1 MDTRILPSRPNL
13 EQYKKQAKELV
24 KRRKAGDEETL
35 RRIRLHHP
43 RFAALADRA
52 LIEAAF
58 ALADAQFVIAREHGF
73 DSWPKFARQI
83 GAAASEPTPAAL
95 WSAAER
101 AVIAG
106 DEPTLARLLRDQP
119 RFFSHGRAPAYV
131 PRGPFPDYTGAD
143 ARAII
148 LREQQFEQW
157 AAFEAFTDARRDPHS
172 GVSRFEAAADAIVTG
187 DEAALDALLTA
198 HPALIRA
205 RSTRMHHATL
215 LHYVGANGIE
225 GFRQKTPA
233 NAVRITERLLAAGAE
248 VDATADMYGGSRTL
262 GLVATSIHPML
273 AGLQDELIA
282 LLLEHGAMLDG
293 RKRRARRDSGSDSD
307 SGPVAESNAASET
320 VAAAAAAQEAEGE
333 QGTRTG
339 PQSESESESG
349 SRSGIV
355 NACLANGRGA
365 AAELLAARGAQLDLE
380 GAAGVGRLDLVASF
394 FDEQGRL
401 QAGATQAQM
410 IAGFTWAC
418 EFGRAPIVDFL
429 LARGV
434 DVNMRVAHH
443 GQTGLH
449 WAAGGGHAETVAC
462 LLAHGATVDA
472 RDETWDATPLAWA
485 LNSWHEARS
494 STPPDRHADRYY
506 DTVARLVSAGAAV
519 QPQWLTD
526 EPMRADP
533 RMIAALTA

>member
-1 MDTRILPSRPNL
+1 MDARILPSRPNL

-43 RFAALADRA
+43 RFAALRDDA
-52 LIEAAF
+52 LSEVAF

-83 GAAASEPTPAAL
+83 GAAASGPTPAAL

-131 PRGPFPDYTGAD
+131 PRGPVPDYGGAD

-157 AAFEAFTDARRDPHS
+157 PAFEAFTEARRDPHS
-172 GVSRFEAAADAIVTG
+172 AVSRFEAAVDAIVTG

-198 HPALIRA
+198 HPALIRERSA
-205 RSTRMHHATL
+205 RTHHAML

-225 GFRQKTPA
+225 GFRQKTPP

-248 VDATADMYGGSRTL
+248 VEASADIYGGSRTL

-282 LLLEHGAMLDG
+282 VLLEHGALLDG
-293 RKRRARRDSGSDSD
+293 RKRRAQRNSDSA
-307 SGPVAESNAASET
+307 AESAAEP
-320 VAAAAAAQEAEGE
+320 AQEAEGE

-339 PQSESESESG
+339 PRSESEAEAEAESG
-349 SRSGIV
+349 PRSSIV
-355 NACLANGRGA
+355 NGCLANGRGA
-365 AAELLAARGAQLDLE
+365 AAELLAARGAHLDLE

-401 QAGATQAQM
+401 RSGATQAQM

-429 LARGV
+429 LARGI

-449 WAAGGGHAETVAC
+449 WAAAGGHAETVAR
-462 LLAHGATVDA
+462 LLAQGAAVDA

-485 LNSWHEARS
+485 LNGWNDARS
-494 STPPDRHADRYY
+494 SARPDAPPDRGAERYY
-506 DTVARLVSAGAAV
+506 DTIARLVSAGAAV

-526 EPMRADP
+526 EPMRADA
-533 RMIAALTA
+533 RLIAALTA

>member
-1 MDTRILPSRPNL
+1 MDARILPSRPNL

-43 RFAALADRA
+43 RFAALQDDA

-131 PRGPFPDYTGAD
+131 PRGPVPDYGGAD

-157 AAFEAFTDARRDPHS
+157 SAFEAFTEARRDPHS
-172 GVSRFEAAADAIVTG
+172 AVSRFEAAVDAIVTG
-187 DEAALDALLTA
+187 DDAALDALLTA

-205 RSTRMHHATL
+205 RSARTHHAML

-248 VDATADMYGGSRTL
+248 VEASADMYGGSRTL

-282 LLLEHGAMLDG
+282 VLLEHGALLDG
-293 RKRRARRDSGSDSD
+293 PKRRERRRADSD
-307 SGPVAESNAASET
+307 SASGSNEEAAEAPAGPDSEPESD
-320 VAAAAAAQEAEGE
+320 
-333 QGTRTG
+333 
-339 PQSESESESG
+339 SG
-349 SRSGIV
+349 SRSSIV
-355 NACLANGRGA
+355 NGCLANGRGA
-365 AAELLAARGAQLDLE
+365 AAELLAARGAHLDLE

-401 QAGATQAQM
+401 RAGATQAQL

-429 LARGV
+429 LARGI

-449 WAAGGGHAETVAC
+449 WAAAGGHAETVAR
-462 LLAHGATVDA
+462 LLAQGAAVDA

-485 LNSWHEARS
+485 LNGWNDARAS
-494 STPPDRHADRYY
+494 ARPDAPPDRGAERYY
-506 DTVARLVSAGAAV
+506 DTIARLVSAGAAV

-533 RMIAALTA
+533 RLIAALTA